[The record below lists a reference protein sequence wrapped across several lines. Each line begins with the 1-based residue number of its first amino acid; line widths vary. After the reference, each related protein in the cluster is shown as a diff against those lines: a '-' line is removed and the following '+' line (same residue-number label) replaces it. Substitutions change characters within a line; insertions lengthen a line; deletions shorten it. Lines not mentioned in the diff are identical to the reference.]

1 MSNDDF
7 SLTTTVGLAVCLL
20 AMASAL
26 FTTTVGTAICLLA
39 AIIFSL
45 QTQSLSQSA
54 LGSIV
59 WIRSYYLI
67 DGFLLGYFLGQA
79 RVTVSRSFL
88 SQTNGDIW
96 RSTFSTF
103 ERERYLQF
111 LEIEITNSFANWGH
125 YFGLVS
131 GILEVW
137 CSGSKYSSNMRSI
150 FMTAIVGK
158 KKRL

>member
-1 MSNDDF
+1 MGF
-7 SLTTTVGLAVCLL
+7 FWV
-20 AMASAL
+20 
-26 FTTTVGTAICLLA
+26 
-39 AIIFSL
+39 IF
-45 QTQSLSQSA
+45 
-54 LGSIV
+54 
-59 WIRSYYLI
+59 W
-67 DGFLLGYFLGQA
+67 
-79 RVTVSRSFL
+79 VTRRIATF
-88 SQTNGDIW
+88 W

-111 LEIEITNSFANWGH
+111 LEIEITNSFANWGN

-158 KKRL
+158 KKRLQDSSKSHSLQYRSTR